1 MYLSNASGC
10 IQIPAQVDPEFRAPK
25 VQSSCPEIPSTMSI
39 ILFTYHETFVIFLAS
54 FCGLFHWDKAAH
66 MVEMIG
72 EVNIFSSG

>member
-1 MYLSNASGC
+1 
-10 IQIPAQVDPEFRAPK
+10 
-25 VQSSCPEIPSTMSI
+25 MSI

-72 EVNIFSSG
+72 EVNIFSYG